1 MPHHVDIAEL
11 ERRKAHL
18 EEELEHLQQQLQRL
32 RLLRAQVVHQQSEV
46 LRQHG
51 PGEQYDELQQQFQEL
66 LKAFVATIEER
77 VIIIDLLSQ
86 FERNKEDR
94 VSTMETFWNARCTDS
109 IEQQK
114 QWPVLRLPNT
124 SRLSVVEQDGKRI
137 DTDHSIHTPS
147 EQRDVFSRGHV
158 RISPLFLALLLPL
171 VLGMGF
177 LWYAV
182 HPSPHGPSTVATTTP
197 RSAWTPTPKP
207 VLSPTVSA
215 ATLYPPVAQSY
226 AGEINDVGVAN
237 TKTIMYLTHIK
248 QDQNRL
254 SGNFQGLGLIG
265 AFTGTV
271 TSSGIVHFTVKIDA
285 GTLIFDGITKVGGDI
300 RGTFKAVDQRGQ
312 SLGEYGDW
320 NVSITSGI

>member
-18 EEELEHLQQQLQRL
+18 EEELEHLQQKLHRL
-32 RLLRAQVVHQQSEV
+32 RLLRAHVVHQQNEV

-51 PGEQYDELQQQFQEL
+51 PGEQYDELQQQFEEL

-94 VSTMETFWNARCTDS
+94 VPTTETFWNARRTDP

-114 QWPVLRLPNT
+114 QWPVLHLPHT
-124 SRLSVVEQDGKRI
+124 PRPPIVERDVKSI
-137 DTDHSIHTPS
+137 NTDHAIHIPAK
-147 EQRDVFSRGHV
+147 QRGVFSRRHI

-171 VLGMGF
+171 VLSLGF

-182 HPSPHGPSTVATTTP
+182 HPSPHRPSTVAATIP
-197 RSAWTPTPKP
+197 RSALTPTPRP
-207 VLSPTVSA
+207 VLSPTASPS
-215 ATLYPPVAQSY
+215 TLYPPVAQSY
-226 AGEINDVGVAN
+226 AGEINDIGVAN
-237 TKTIMYLTHIK
+237 TKTIMYLAHIK

-265 AFTGTV
+265 TLTGTV
-271 TSSGIVHFTVKIDA
+271 SSSGIVHFTVKIDA
-285 GTLIFDGITKVGGDI
+285 GTLIFDGNIKVGGDI
-300 RGTFKAVDQRGQ
+300 RGTFKAVDRQGQ

-320 NVSITSGI
+320 KVNRTSGI

>member
-86 FERNKEDR
+86 FERNKEER
-94 VSTMETFWNARCTDS
+94 VPTMETFWNARCTDS

-114 QWPVLRLPNT
+114 QWPILRLSNT
-124 SRLSVVEQDGKRI
+124 PRRSVVEQDGKRI

-147 EQRDVFSRGHV
+147 EQRGVFSRGHV

-171 VLGMGF
+171 VLGLGF

-182 HPSPHGPSTVATTTP
+182 HPSPYRPSTMVTTTP

-207 VLSPTVSA
+207 VLSPSVSA
-215 ATLYPPVAQSY
+215 ATPYPPVAQSY

>member
-11 ERRKAHL
+11 ERRKAYL
-18 EEELEHLQQQLQRL
+18 EEELENLQKQLQRL
-32 RLLRAQVVHQQSEV
+32 RLLRAHVVHQQNEV

-77 VIIIDLLSQ
+77 VTIIDLLSQ

-94 VSTMETFWNARCTDS
+94 VPTTETFWNAHCTDS

-114 QWPVLRLPNT
+114 QWPKLRLPHT
-124 SRLSVVEQDGKRI
+124 PCPPIVERDMKGI
-137 DTDHSIHTPS
+137 DTDHSTHPPGK
-147 EQRDVFSRGHV
+147 QRGVFSHRHV

-171 VLGMGF
+171 VLGLGF

-182 HPSPHGPSTVATTTP
+182 HPSPHRPSTVATTTP
-197 RSAWTPTPKP
+197 RSALTPTPKP
-207 VLSPTVSA
+207 VLSSTASTS
-215 ATLYPPVAQSY
+215 TLYPPVAQSY
-226 AGEINDVGVAN
+226 AGEINDIGVAN

-265 AFTGTV
+265 TFTGTV
-271 TSSGIVHFTVKIDA
+271 TSSGIVHFTVKLDA
-285 GTLIFDGITKVGGDI
+285 GTLIFDGNIKVGGDI
-300 RGTFKAVDQRGQ
+300 RGTFKAVDQHGQ

-320 NVSITSGI
+320 NVSVTSGT